1 MSNLTRV
8 ELNEMDRPALMRL
21 CRESGIKTSP
31 EHTKENLIHLYLDK
45 SASGV
50 TIFSSVDEGS
60 QIKPGYV
67 RILIANSEHGW
78 KTSSTNFSTN
88 VEAAH
93 NGRFYSFVRGKP
105 TDIPVYA
112 LSCIQDSHSIRTE
125 EDPDTGKMQMKQV
138 PTYQVSILGY
148 GPEANLVD
156 PGARDPNKTRSLR
169 ERQKYMLEHGT
180 YPTDRDLRAARGQP
194 VDMKDL
200 Y

>member
-8 ELNEMDRPALMRL
+8 ELDEMDRPALMRL

-31 EHTKENLIHLYLDK
+31 DHTKANLIQLYLDK
-45 SASGV
+45 SSNT
-50 TIFSSVDEGS
+50 TIFSSVNEDS
-60 QIKPGYV
+60 PIAPGYV

-78 KTSSTNFSTN
+78 KSSSTNFSTN

-105 TDIPVYA
+105 TDIPKYA
-112 LSCIQDSHSIRTE
+112 LSCISDSHSIQTGE
-125 EDPDTGKMQMKQV
+125 NPDTGEMYMKQV
-138 PTYQVSILGY
+138 PTYQVSILGH

-156 PGARDPNKTRSLR
+156 PGARDPSKTRSLKV
-169 ERQKYMLEHGT
+169 RQDYMMKHGR
-180 YPTDRDLRAARGQP
+180 YPTDRDLKEAMGRH
-194 VDMKDL
+194 VDLKDL